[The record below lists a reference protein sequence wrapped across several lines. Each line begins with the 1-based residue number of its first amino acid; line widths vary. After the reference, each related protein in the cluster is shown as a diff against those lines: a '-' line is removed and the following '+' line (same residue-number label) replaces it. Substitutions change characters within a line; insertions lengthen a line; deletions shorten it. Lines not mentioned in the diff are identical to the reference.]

1 MIFIA
6 FLFLVFEFFFAVC
19 SFLISTAE
27 KEVRYE
33 CNYCFDN
40 SDFDFFDY

>member
-6 FLFLVFEFFFAVC
+6 FLFLIFEFFFAVC

-33 CNYCFDN
+33 CDSDSNCNVGNFPYC
-40 SDFDFFDY
+40 

>member
-1 MIFIA
+1 MIFIVS
-6 FLFLVFEFFFAVC
+6 LCIMFEFYFAVC

-33 CNYCFDN
+33 CD
-40 SDFDFFDY
+40 SDSDCNVGNFSDC

>member
-1 MIFIA
+1 MIFIVS
-6 FLFLVFEFFFAVC
+6 LFIVFEFYFAVC

-40 SDFDFFDY
+40 FDSDFFGC